1 MITTPFNKNRE
12 NRYQSRIALKV
23 RPQMHHRN
31 RGRYS
36 LSRKLSRL
44 PARQAEVSAVQIDT
58 G

>member
-1 MITTPFNKNRE
+1 MTTTPCNENRE
-12 NRYQSRIALKV
+12 NRYQTRIALKV
-23 RPQMHHRN
+23 RPQMHQRN

-44 PARQAEVSAVQIDT
+44 PARQAELSAVQIDT